1 VPNSITYAKITENN
15 EVNMIRTTF
24 KSGMWIGS
32 TLLNSKIYKMAKRKG
47 VWYYRLLLSDDFAKT
62 IGDIYDLN
70 VMERK
75 LKGLSKLK
83 KRVFNVDD
91 DGNIWDPTTGEIFG
105 NVNAFTPT
113 AAAPKTEPKAD
124 SHNNKF
130 DFDQTVSELIIK
142 HYEYDTANEIA
153 GAVAKDLMENYDY
166 VTSMEEDDQ
175 ITDMIN
181 EYTDSLR

>member
-1 VPNSITYAKITENN
+1 
-15 EVNMIRTTF
+15 MIRTTW

-32 TLLNSKIYKMAKRKG
+32 TLLNSKLYRAAKRKG

-62 IGDIYDLN
+62 MGDIYDLN

-105 NVNAFTPT
+105 NLNAFTPKQ
-113 AAAPKTEPKAD
+113 AAPKTEPKAD
-124 SHNNKF
+124 F
-130 DFDQTVSELIIK
+130 DFENTVSELIIK
-142 HYEYDTANEIA
+142 HYGEEDVNAIA
-153 GAVAKDLMENYDY
+153 MAVNRELMDKYDY
-166 VTSMEEDDQ
+166 VSSMEEDEQ

-181 EYTDSLR
+181 EYTASLR

>member
-1 VPNSITYAKITENN
+1 MITKA
-15 EVNMIRTTF
+15 F
-24 KSGMWIGS
+24 KSGIWVGS
-32 TLLNSKIYKMAKRKG
+32 TLLNSKLYKAAKRKG

-62 IGDIYDLN
+62 MGDIYDLN

-105 NVNAFTPT
+105 NINAFTPKQ
-113 AAAPKTEPKAD
+113 AAPKTEPKAD
-124 SHNNKF
+124 F
-130 DFDQTVSELIIK
+130 DFENTVSELIIK
-142 HYEYDTANEIA
+142 HYGEEDVNAIA
-153 GAVAKDLMENYDY
+153 MAVNRELMDKYDY
-166 VTSMEEDDQ
+166 VSSMEEDEQ

-181 EYTDSLR
+181 EYTASLR

>member
-1 VPNSITYAKITENN
+1 
-15 EVNMIRTTF
+15 MIRTTF

-32 TLLNSKIYKMAKRKG
+32 TLLNSKLYKAAKRKG
-47 VWYYRLLLSDDFAKT
+47 VWYYRLFISDDFAKT
-62 IGDIYDLN
+62 MGDIYDLN

-105 NVNAFTPT
+105 NLHAFTPKQ
-113 AAAPKTEPKAD
+113 AAPKSEPKAD
-124 SHNNKF
+124 F
-130 DFDQTVSELIIK
+130 DFEHTVSELIIK
-142 HYEYDTANEIA
+142 HYGEEDVNAIA
-153 GAVAKDLMENYDY
+153 MAVNRELMDKYDY
-166 VTSMEEDDQ
+166 VSSMEEDEQ

-181 EYTDSLR
+181 EYTASLR